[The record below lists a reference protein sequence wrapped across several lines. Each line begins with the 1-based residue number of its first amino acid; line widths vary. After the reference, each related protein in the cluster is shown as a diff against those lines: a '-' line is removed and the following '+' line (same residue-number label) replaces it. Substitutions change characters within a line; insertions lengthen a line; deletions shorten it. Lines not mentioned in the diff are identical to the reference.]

1 MTTNCLGY
9 NYCEGQKPRLERR
22 ERHMRKVGGVI
33 LIASAIV
40 NAVLSLWQLVVGFPG
55 WLATG
60 GLALFLYV
68 WGESMFGRES

>member
-1 MTTNCLGY
+1 
-9 NYCEGQKPRLERR
+9 
-22 ERHMRKVGGVI
+22 MRKVGGVI

-68 WGESMFGRES
+68 WGESMFGRESR